1 MVYLYEIAD
10 PRYKA
15 VTGSLGYISLGAG
28 VVLGI
33 LVVAA
38 IISAIPECESTRGFS
53 ALVRCLV
60 CQLCM
65 QHGAA
70 HAGGGRNHLSHP
82 QM

>member
-1 MVYLYEIAD
+1 MLQVNAHASVTSFLARSAVFKCQLPAGAAMVYLYEIAD

-38 IISAIPECESTRGFS
+38 IISAVPECE
-53 ALVRCLV
+53 
-60 CQLCM
+60 
-65 QHGAA
+65 
-70 HAGGGRNHLSHP
+70 
-82 QM
+82 

>member
-1 MVYLYEIAD
+1 MLLLLLLLLLTAPTAATGAAMVYLYEIAD

-38 IISAIPECESTRGFS
+38 IISAIPECEYT
-53 ALVRCLV
+53 AL
-60 CQLCM
+60 Q
-65 QHGAA
+65 
-70 HAGGGRNHLSHP
+70 
-82 QM
+82 

>member
-38 IISAIPECESTRGFS
+38 IISAIPECEWSCTE
-53 ALVRCLV
+53 
-60 CQLCM
+60 QLRLLQQR
-65 QHGAA
+65 QHQQ
-70 HAGGGRNHLSHP
+70 HAIMRRTAC
-82 QM
+82 